1 MFGAGYPIWMWY
13 TWAMKGKL
21 LNREEIIKKLQAFFR
36 DLPEVR
42 FAYLFGS
49 LSRQTHNDLS
59 DVDVAVFVDS
69 AALVKDEYYYGY
81 KATLLAEIMQLLK
94 ENRVD
99 LVILNQATPLLRFHV
114 VRYGIP
120 IYEADRLS
128 RIRFQAKAFS
138 RYFDLKP
145 MFQLR
150 QWRRIFPAKS

>member
-1 MFGAGYPIWMWY
+1 MRGRI
-13 TWAMKGKL
+13 L
-21 LNREEIIKKLQAFFR
+21 DREEIIRKLQAFFR
-36 DLPEVR
+36 NLPEVC

-49 LSRQTHNDLS
+49 LSSQTDNDLS

-69 AALVKDEYYYGY
+69 AALDRDNGYFGY
-81 KATLLAEIMQLLK
+81 KATLLTEIMQLLK

-99 LVILNQATPLLRFHV
+99 LVILNQATPLLSFHV

-120 IYEADRLS
+120 IYEVDRLS

-145 MFQLR
+145 MFQVHKS
-150 QWRRIFPAKS
+150 RRIFPANP

>member
-1 MFGAGYPIWMWY
+1 
-13 TWAMKGKL
+13 MKDRI
-21 LNREEIIKKLQAFFR
+21 LNREEIIRKLQAFFR

-49 LSRQTHNDLS
+49 LSSQTHNDLS

-69 AALVKDEYYYGY
+69 AVLDKDAHSYGY
-81 KATLLAEIMQLLK
+81 KATLLTEIMQLLK

-99 LVILNQATPLLRFHV
+99 LVILNQAMPLLSFHV

-120 IYEADRLS
+120 IYEVDRLS

-145 MFQLR
+145 MFQLHQSR
-150 QWRRIFPAKS
+150 KIFPANS